1 MISDLKYKITALGT
15 AKACVSIGLLTLALW
30 LLDWDGLT
38 NAFQQ
43 LDWLITIAALGV
55 LLLEFPVLGF
65 RWVLLVKH
73 ELPLTKYEIVRRY
86 FIAVFFSTFTPAQIG
101 TDAHRFFDLKKAG
114 AHGSRLIGLMIYER
128 IVGLGSFIIFFLAC
142 FAFAW
147 TSGQLLPTSEAWIIF
162 MAAPILTLVGT
173 LLMFGHKLLPVLSWI
188 SFRLPSAWVTPVM
201 DGARAALAPSPVG
214 GRYGVWLLSVCGGCV
229 IWMIAVWLIAVD
241 VGAEIPIAV
250 IGITAILTDLVRLLP
265 ISIQGIGIREITFA
279 YLFQAAGYSAEDGFV
294 VGIVAYALVGLAVIL
309 IGVIGYL
316 LPRNSSPKSP

>member
-1 MISDLKYKITALGT
+1 MISVSKFRITVLGI
-15 AKACVSIGLLTLALW
+15 AKACVSVGLLALALW
-30 LLDWDGLT
+30 LLDWDALT

-43 LDWLITIAALGV
+43 LDWPITLAALGV

-86 FIAVFFSTFTPAQIG
+86 LIAVFFSTFTPAQLG

-142 FAFAW
+142 FTVAW
-147 TSGQLLPTSEAWIIF
+147 TGGQLLPTSEAWIIF
-162 MAAPILTLVGT
+162 AAVPILTVVGV
-173 LLMFGHKLLPVLSWI
+173 LLIFRRILLPVLNWI
-188 SFRLPSAWVTPVM
+188 FRRLPSRWVKPVM
-201 DGARAALAPSPVG
+201 DGAHAALQPSPSG

-229 IWMIAVWLIAVD
+229 IWTTAVWLVAAD

-250 IGITAILTDLVRLLP
+250 IGITAILTDLVRLFP
-265 ISIQGIGIREITFA
+265 ISIQGIGIREVTFA

-294 VGIVAYALVGLAVIL
+294 VGVVTYALVGLAVIL

-316 LPRNSSPKSP
+316 LPKKPPPESP